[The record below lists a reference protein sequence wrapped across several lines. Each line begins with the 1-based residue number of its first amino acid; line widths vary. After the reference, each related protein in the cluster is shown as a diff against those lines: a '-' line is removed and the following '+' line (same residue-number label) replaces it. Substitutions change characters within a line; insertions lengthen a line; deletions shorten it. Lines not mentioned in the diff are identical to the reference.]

1 MPDES
6 VGALAELYLG
16 NILYA
21 LELAALSLESQG
33 KDEDAAFYR
42 GIARKLA
49 EAHGKNRE
57 SGIGIGNRGNWEEG
71 TGNGSSCGS
80 HHSPVRGSRS
90 RAKRTADSLF
100 PIPDGDQP
108 LDQLSP
114 GHIDPAN
121 REYAQPSRRLVQL
134 LR

>member
-1 MPDES
+1 VPDES

-49 EAHGKNRE
+49 EAHGKSRE
-57 SGIGIGNRGNWEEG
+57 SGLG
-71 TGNGSSCGS
+71 T
-80 HHSPVRGSRS
+80 
-90 RAKRTADSLF
+90 
-100 PIPDGDQP
+100 
-108 LDQLSP
+108 
-114 GHIDPAN
+114 
-121 REYAQPSRRLVQL
+121 RE
-134 LR
+134 